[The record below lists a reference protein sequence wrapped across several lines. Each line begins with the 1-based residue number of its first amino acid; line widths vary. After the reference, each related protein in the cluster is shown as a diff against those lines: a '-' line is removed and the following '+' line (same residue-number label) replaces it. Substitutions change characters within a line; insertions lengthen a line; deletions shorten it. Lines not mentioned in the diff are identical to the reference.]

1 MRHLVRGLLGQPVR
15 GAVESGEAVGPGNV
29 APHSSAAGEIDARRF
44 PTVHRLAAGLAQ
56 DRWATEF
63 ETGLEAMLDRIAM
76 FVAGESDLRR
86 G

>member
-1 MRHLVRGLLGQPVR
+1 
-15 GAVESGEAVGPGNV
+15 
-29 APHSSAAGEIDARRF
+29 
-44 PTVHRLAAGLAQ
+44 VHRRADGLAQ

-76 FVAGESDLRR
+76 FVADESDFRR

>member
-1 MRHLVRGLLGQPVR
+1 
-15 GAVESGEAVGPGNV
+15 
-29 APHSSAAGEIDARRF
+29 
-44 PTVHRLAAGLAQ
+44 VHRRAAGLAQ

-76 FVAGESDLRR
+76 FVADESDLRR

>member
-1 MRHLVRGLLGQPVR
+1 MFFKVISNFNNSASAEQREAIEDADSP
-15 GAVESGEAVGPGNV
+15 GELIDP
-29 APHSSAAGEIDARRF
+29 AGEIDARRF
-44 PTVHRLAAGLAQ
+44 PTVHRLADGLAQ

-76 FVAGESDLRR
+76 FVADEPDLGR